1 MAAAPSSSYS
11 ALLRRSKLA
20 AFNPSIDQ
28 VYTTTPANL
37 ARANFGLKRPLP
49 QASTT
54 ASPFVRLFDLDSREG
69 RTSFRKATRETLYTK
84 KWQETGVGLHSDA
97 YTART
102 SGGNGT
108 LNRSWD
114 RLEVQSRFVD
124 ANRPGA
130 VRDVTATAQTAPR
143 MPNFFAM
150 SERDFER
157 FLADL
162 GDRRHEFRAFV
173 HREAKSAVGGAG
185 ASSADEFDL
194 YAHAQRNPLELIRL
208 VERFLR
214 LPPSSPAAPSSAP
227 LPQIHPTL
235 ALQYASPTPLES
247 ALADPIPGRLLGP
260 SPDASSSRGGGFAG
274 MYGPRN
280 DVYASVLSQ
289 VAPIPS
295 PATSGV
301 QATTFFPDATGARSN
316 VPGRAHFRL
325 QAPSINPIPYAT
337 RTVIARDGVRSS
349 VDFRPPT
356 AEYEPRALALRALDL
371 RAQVV
376 PPAEAARP
384 KPRPGTPQYS
394 GDLPPEVAKR
404 GFTLGGGARVAS
416 LTDLY
421 GAGGL
426 KSLGIKSRP
435 KDILASK
442 RNRRTREEQ
451 EQWVRRREALL
462 EQSGHDAK
470 QYAAAGGEKGEKG
483 AEKKGKKQVPR
494 GGRKDEQRKA
504 LLGRLESMLENK

>member
-20 AFNPSIDQ
+20 AFTPSIDQ

-84 KWQETGVGLHSDA
+84 KWQEAGVGLHSEA
-97 YTART
+97 YTARN
-102 SGGNGT
+102 SGNGT
-108 LNRSWD
+108 LNRAWD
-114 RLEVQSRFVD
+114 RLDVQSRFV
-124 ANRPGA
+124 NGTGPGA
-130 VRDVTATAQTAPR
+130 VRDVPVTAQTAPR

-150 SERDFER
+150 NERDFER

-162 GDRRHEFRAFV
+162 ADRRDEFKAFV
-173 HREAKSAVGGAG
+173 FRESRNAVGA
-185 ASSADEFDL
+185 AAVSSADEFDL

-214 LPPSSPAAPSSAP
+214 LPSSSSPSSAAP

-235 ALQYASPTPLES
+235 ALQYGTPTPLES

-260 SPDASSSRGGGFAG
+260 SPDASSSRGGGFAA
-274 MYGPRN
+274 MYGSRN

-295 PATSGV
+295 PSTSGA
-301 QATTFFPDATGARSN
+301 QPTTFFPDATGARSN

-325 QAPSINPIPYAT
+325 QAPTINPIPYAT
-337 RTVIARDGVRSS
+337 RTVIARDGVRKS

-371 RAQVV
+371 RAEVV
-376 PPAEAARP
+376 PPAQAARP
-384 KPRPGTPQYS
+384 KPRPGTPEYS
-394 GDLPPEVAKR
+394 GDLPPELTQR
-404 GFTLGGGARVAS
+404 GPGGSARAAS
-416 LTDLY
+416 LTELY
-421 GAGGL
+421 GGSEAL
-426 KSLGIKSRP
+426 KRLGIKSRAP

-470 QYAAAGGEKGEKG
+470 QYAAAGNKGD
-483 AEKKGKKQVPR
+483 KKGKKQVPR
-494 GGRKDEQRKA
+494 GGKKDEQRKQ
-504 LLGRLESMLENK
+504 LLGRLESMIDRTST